1 MMLKEKSSPWAR
13 LKYLYVL
20 PVAAIAVTT
29 FARPEV
35 SDKVEEISSVK
46 VNDLAAIVETKVV
59 ESVGD
64 TTKPADVKYVPTEV
78 RKQLKG
84 TPVFELVEEMPE
96 FPGGGM
102 SALMGYLKDNMRYPA
117 SAKEKGTQGRV
128 TVQFVVDKDGS
139 IKEPKLLR
147 SVDKDMDAEA
157 LRLISNICLLYTSP
171 SPRD

>member
-20 PVAAIAVTT
+20 PVAAIAVTA

-46 VNDLAAIVETKVV
+46 VNDLAAIVETKVA
-59 ESVGD
+59 ESAGD
-64 TTKPADVKYVPTEV
+64 TTKPTDVKYVPTEV

-84 TPVFELVEEMPE
+84 TPVFEVVEEMPE

-102 SALMGYLKDNMRYPA
+102 SRFHGLYQDEYALSGICQRERYA
-117 SAKEKGTQGRV
+117 GTR
-128 TVQFVVDKDGS
+128 DC
-139 IKEPKLLR
+139 P
-147 SVDKDMDAEA
+147 
-157 LRLISNICLLYTSP
+157 ICGG
-171 SPRD
+171 